1 MDIKILFNAL
11 RKINGKLTQKQVD
24 TFNSLLTTVPINMVV
39 DLLGVEEL
47 STNKKTSING
57 INIIKDFEGYM
68 SKAYDDGV
76 GT

>member
-1 MDIKILFNAL
+1 M
-11 RKINGKLTQKQVD
+11 
-24 TFNSLLTTVPINMVV
+24 TTVPINMLV

-47 STNKKTSING
+47 SANKKTSVNG

-76 GT
+76 GGTIVSTV